1 MKKTRI
7 GTIVLVLCMVFA
19 LALPVT
25 AFADDKDFT
34 VVITDAD
41 GVSGEP
47 IQVDAAELAEQLAD
61 VSGKTVSIT
70 LNKNVDAGNTP
81 LNLPADGAYTLDLGE
96 YTLTSNG
103 DTVSNYGELIIQGS
117 GTITSAGGST
127 GALVN
132 YPGAEATAMS
142 GKLVANTWYAV
153 KNMGTMTLGGE
164 VEVTTENPNAS
175 LIANGWYGST
185 ATDRYTEYCANDA
198 VLNITGGNFAGG
210 MNTVK
215 NDDRG
220 VLTIENGTFS
230 NTQGAA
236 ILNWHKAT
244 INGGD
249 FSVSDN
255 SHIVLGNGYLPG
267 TVEDGEAA
275 VAVDAGELVIN
286 GGSFQAAPGG
296 ILLGYGE
303 STQVG
308 GSLKVTGGSFDGDF
322 GADSYYY
329 EIAIENCAATQKVP
343 DSMLA
348 EGSGGLA
355 MYGDNGAQFFVGK
368 PADLADKVSGAQSGT
383 TVEIYAGD
391 VALETVPEGVS
402 VQVDGGAATVVID
415 GKTYSV
421 VTLQAATC
429 TKAGVNRY
437 TNVADSTDTFY
448 RSVPASHKWDAGVV
462 TKPATCGEDGEKV
475 YTCTVC
481 QAEKKATIAATGE
494 HQYDDKVIDAT
505 CTEPAMAG
513 EVCTVCGAVNGEMEA
528 VGEPLGHNYV
538 LDEDAEGTVA
548 ATCTTDGIAV
558 SVCSRCKDT
567 KQETVAALGH
577 EWDTGV
583 VHEDCE
589 GQYVLYTCTRE
600 GCGET
605 KKEYTGVG
613 EVTEHEWVK
622 NEEDSTA
629 ATCTVAGETVYTC
642 SKCGATKTE
651 EVPALGHDMV
661 ATVVPP
667 TCADEG
673 YTEHKCSRCDY
684 TEENTDIVPADPDA
698 HVAGEEGIVLKE
710 ATCTTAGVKKV
721 VCKYCDAS
729 MGYEAIP
736 PSHTWDDGEVK
747 TAATCTEPGEM
758 LYTCEVCKETK
769 TEVIP
774 ATDHNWGEG
783 VVTTEP
789 TCGKDGVM
797 TYTCSVC
804 QETKTEPIP
813 ATGKHDYQEDVIP
826 ATCTEPAMA
835 GKVCTVCGAAEGEL
849 KPVEGSEP
857 LGHDWEL
864 VEDAEDAVAA
874 TCTTDGLAVSVCRR
888 CEDTKQETVP
898 ALGHKWDKGVVHDD
912 CEGQYVLY
920 TCETCSE
927 TYTELT
933 GLGEVTEHEWV
944 KNEEDSTAATC
955 TVAGETVYTCSKCGA
970 TKTEEVP
977 ALGHDMVATVVPPTC
992 ADEGYTEHKCSRCD
1006 YTEENTDIVPA
1017 DPDAHVAGEEGI
1029 VLKEATCTTAG
1040 VKKVVCKYCDASMGY
1055 EAIPP
1060 SHTWDDGEVKTA
1072 ATCTEPGE
1080 MLYTCEVC
1088 KETKTEV
1095 IPATDHKWGEGEV
1108 TQEPTCGADGV
1119 RTYTCSACQET
1130 KTEPIPA
1137 TDKHDYQ
1144 EDVIEATC
1152 TEPAKVGMVC
1162 TGCGAAKGE
1171 LTPVEGSE
1179 PLGHDWEL
1187 DETAE
1192 DAVAATCTTDGIA
1205 VSVCNRCGEV
1215 MQKPVPAL
1223 GHKWDDGVLVDD
1235 CEGQYVL
1242 YTCQTC
1248 GETYKELTGLGEVTE
1263 HEWVKNEEDSTAAT
1277 CTVAGETVYTCS
1289 KCGATKTEEVP
1300 ALGHDMVA
1308 TVVPPTCA
1316 DEGYTEHKCSRCDY
1330 TEENTDIVPA
1340 DPDAHVAGEE
1350 GIVLK
1355 EATCTTAGVKKVVC
1369 ALCDASMGYEAIP
1382 PSHTWDAGEVKTAA
1396 TCTEPGETLYTCEA
1410 CEETKTE
1417 VTPATG
1423 HDWGEGEVTQEPTC
1437 GADGVRTYT
1446 CSACQETK
1454 TEPIPATDKHDYQ
1467 EDVIEATCTEPA
1479 KVGMVCTGCGAVNGE
1494 LTPVAGSEPLGH
1506 DYKLDPDAEGAVA
1519 VTCTTDGIAV
1529 SVCSRCE
1536 DTKQETVPAP
1546 GHKWNKGEVFDDC
1559 EGQYVLYTC
1568 QNCGETYKEYTGLGE
1583 VTEHDWVRDESTLT
1597 ATCTE
1602 AGTVEETCSKCG
1614 AKRTVEVAALGHD
1627 VVATVV
1633 PPTCQ
1638 SEGYTEHKCSRCDY
1652 AEENTDI
1659 VPIDPNAHDLD
1670 YDNAHVL
1677 KEATCAEPGVI
1688 RVTCKLCGKHVY
1700 ESTTAEHSWDDG
1712 TVTKQPTCTEEGE
1725 IEFTCTVCEATK
1737 TEPIDKL
1744 EHVWSEEKV
1753 KDDGVTIYRECTLCH
1768 EEEILGIVGH
1778 EHQSEVIPGVPA
1790 TCTEAGL
1797 TEGEKCSVCGEIL
1810 VAQEEIP
1817 ALGHTEEVLP
1827 AVAATCTEA
1836 GLTEG
1841 KKCSVCGEILVAQE
1855 EIPALGHTEE
1865 VIPAVPATCT
1875 EAGLT
1880 EGKQCSVCGEILE
1893 EQEVIPAL
1901 GHTEEVLPGV
1911 PATCTEDGLTE
1922 GQKCSVCGEVLV
1934 EQEVI
1939 PALGH
1944 TEVEVPEVPATETE
1958 PGTTAGTKCSVC
1970 GEILSGCEVIPAT
1983 GHIHQYVAT
1992 VTAPTCTEGGYTTY
2006 TCACGDSYVADETP
2020 ATGHD
2025 YKLVSTTFNSDYTK
2039 VTYTYEC
2046 ANCGDSYTQ
2055 ELDV

>member
-7 GTIVLVLCMVFA
+7 GTIILVLCMVFA

-34 VVITDAD
+34 VVITDAE

-103 DTVSNYGELIIQGS
+103 DTVSNYGELTIQGS
-117 GTITSAGGST
+117 GTITSAGSSK

-255 SHIVLGNGYLPG
+255 SYIVLGNGYLPG

-481 QAEKKATIAATGE
+481 QAEKKATIPATGE

-528 VGEPLGHNYV
+528 VGEPLGHDYV
-538 LDEDAEGTVA
+538 LDEDAEDAVA

-558 SVCSRCKDT
+558 SVCS
-567 KQETVAALGH
+567 
-577 EWDTGV
+577 
-583 VHEDCE
+583 
-589 GQYVLYTCTRE
+589 
-600 GCGET
+600 
-605 KKEYTGVG
+605 
-613 EVTEHEWVK
+613 
-622 NEEDSTA
+622 
-629 ATCTVAGETVYTC
+629 
-642 SKCGATKTE
+642 
-651 EVPALGHDMV
+651 
-661 ATVVPP
+661 
-667 TCADEG
+667 
-673 YTEHKCSRCDY
+673 
-684 TEENTDIVPADPDA
+684 
-698 HVAGEEGIVLKE
+698 
-710 ATCTTAGVKKV
+710 
-721 VCKYCDAS
+721 
-729 MGYEAIP
+729 
-736 PSHTWDDGEVK
+736 
-747 TAATCTEPGEM
+747 
-758 LYTCEVCKETK
+758 
-769 TEVIP
+769 
-774 ATDHNWGEG
+774 
-783 VVTTEP
+783 
-789 TCGKDGVM
+789 
-797 TYTCSVC
+797 
-804 QETKTEPIP
+804 
-813 ATGKHDYQEDVIP
+813 
-826 ATCTEPAMA
+826 
-835 GKVCTVCGAAEGEL
+835 
-849 KPVEGSEP
+849 
-857 LGHDWEL
+857 
-864 VEDAEDAVAA
+864 
-874 TCTTDGLAVSVCRR
+874 R

-920 TCETCSE
+920 TCQTCGE

-970 TKTEEVP
+970 KKTEEVP

-992 ADEGYTEHKCSRCD
+992 
-1006 YTEENTDIVPA
+1006 
-1017 DPDAHVAGEEGI
+1017 VA
-1029 VLKEATCTTAG
+1029 
-1040 VKKVVCKYCDASMGY
+1040 
-1055 EAIPP
+1055 
-1060 SHTWDDGEVKTA
+1060 
-1072 ATCTEPGE
+1072 
-1080 MLYTCEVC
+1080 
-1088 KETKTEV
+1088 
-1095 IPATDHKWGEGEV
+1095 
-1108 TQEPTCGADGV
+1108 
-1119 RTYTCSACQET
+1119 
-1130 KTEPIPA
+1130 
-1137 TDKHDYQ
+1137 
-1144 EDVIEATC
+1144 
-1152 TEPAKVGMVC
+1152 
-1162 TGCGAAKGE
+1162 
-1171 LTPVEGSE
+1171 
-1179 PLGHDWEL
+1179 
-1187 DETAE
+1187 
-1192 DAVAATCTTDGIA
+1192 
-1205 VSVCNRCGEV
+1205 
-1215 MQKPVPAL
+1215 
-1223 GHKWDDGVLVDD
+1223 
-1235 CEGQYVL
+1235 
-1242 YTCQTC
+1242 
-1248 GETYKELTGLGEVTE
+1248 
-1263 HEWVKNEEDSTAAT
+1263 
-1277 CTVAGETVYTCS
+1277 
-1289 KCGATKTEEVP
+1289 
-1300 ALGHDMVA
+1300 
-1308 TVVPPTCA
+1308 
-1316 DEGYTEHKCSRCDY
+1316 EGYTEHKCSRCDY

-1382 PSHTWDAGEVKTAA
+1382 PSHTWNDGEVKTAA
-1396 TCTEPGETLYTCEA
+1396 TCTEPGEMLYTCKV

-1417 VTPATG
+1417 VIPATG
-1423 HDWGEGEVTQEPTC
+1423 HDWGEGEVTTEPTC

-1446 CSACQETK
+1446 CSFCQDTK
-1454 TEPIPATDKHDYQ
+1454 EEPIPATGKHDYQ
-1467 EDVIEATCTEPA
+1467 EDVIDATCTEPA
-1479 KVGMVCTGCGAVNGE
+1479 KVGMVCTGCGAVEGE

-1506 DYKLDPDAEGAVA
+1506 DYEPDPDAEGSVA

-1529 SVCSRCE
+1529 SVCSRC
-1536 DTKQETVPAP
+1536 DAVKQDTVPAL
-1546 GHKWNKGEVFDDC
+1546 GHKWDDGDVFEDC

-1568 QNCGETYKEYTGLGE
+1568 ENCGETYKEYTGLGE
-1583 VTEHDWVRDESTLT
+1583 VTEHEWVQDESTLT

-1614 AKRTVEVAALGHD
+1614 AKRTVEVPALGHD

-1652 AEENTDI
+1652 TEENTDI
-1659 VPIDPNAHDLD
+1659 VPIDPNAHELD
-1670 YDNAHVL
+1670 YDNAYVL

-1688 RVTCKLCGKHVY
+1688 RVTCTLCGKHVY
-1700 ESTTAEHSWDDG
+1700 ESKTAEHTWGAEG

-1725 IEFTCTVCEATK
+1725 IEFTCSVCDEKKYET
-1737 TEPIDKL
+1737 IQKL
-1744 EHVWSEEKV
+1744 DHVWSEEKV
-1753 KDDGVTIYRECTLCH
+1753 KDDGVTIYRVCTLCH

-1817 ALGHTEEVLP
+1817 ALGHTEEVIP
-1827 AVAATCTEA
+1827 GVAATCTEA

-1841 KKCSVCGEILVAQE
+1841 EKCSVCGEILVAQE
-1855 EIPALGHTEE
+1855 EIPALGHTE
-1865 VIPAVPATCT
+1865 VA
-1875 EAGLT
+1875 
-1880 EGKQCSVCGEILE
+1880 
-1893 EQEVIPAL
+1893 
-1901 GHTEEVLPGV
+1901 
-1911 PATCTEDGLTE
+1911 
-1922 GQKCSVCGEVLV
+1922 
-1934 EQEVI
+1934 
-1939 PALGH
+1939 
-1944 TEVEVPEVPATETE
+1944 VPEVPATETE